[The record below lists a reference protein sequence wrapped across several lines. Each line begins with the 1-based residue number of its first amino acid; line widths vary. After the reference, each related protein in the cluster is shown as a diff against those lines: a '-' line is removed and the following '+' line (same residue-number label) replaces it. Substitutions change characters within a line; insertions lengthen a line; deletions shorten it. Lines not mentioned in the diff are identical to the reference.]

1 MNAFLRG
8 LQNLRRQWHDSAI
21 LRLGIWAAVG
31 IVWLNLLWT
40 HTDRLVEREK
50 ETQLLQTEVGRLE
63 GLKTGPRWEARVDEA
78 RSQLDALEAM
88 AWTEATPGLAQAA
101 LQDFLTQSITRSGM
115 VVKEVRLSTDA
126 VGGSGATM
134 AGQRSP
140 AAAANEVRAR
150 VVAEYKPQPLAR
162 WLKELSSSPQPI
174 LIDRFQLRQWLQV
187 PQVELDVRIVVR
199 RLGADK

>member
-1 MNAFLRG
+1 
-8 LQNLRRQWHDSAI
+8 
-21 LRLGIWAAVG
+21 
-31 IVWLNLLWT
+31 
-40 HTDRLVEREK
+40 
-50 ETQLLQTEVGRLE
+50 
-63 GLKTGPRWEARVDEA
+63 
-78 RSQLDALEAM
+78 
-88 AWTEATPGLAQAA
+88 
-101 LQDFLTQSITRSGM
+101 
-115 VVKEVRLSTDA
+115 
-126 VGGSGATM
+126 M